1 MIRVLCIL
9 GGLAGGASLS
19 QYPEFSQQ
27 YLQRLAGQVDA
38 LTEVVKDFDASALDA
53 GLGREQA
60 LEELTG
66 SPFLESRQAS
76 MRRTFARHARL
87 AENLMVLRDAGPLA
101 RLTLPHRMGDAA
113 TLRATWADF
122 TPAVPV
128 SVAGVTTAGAGFVA
142 GWGVLAALF
151 AALSR
156 PLRKPAKPPRKHR
169 RAPAVR
175 SDPPLNK
182 PTLVTTPADHRPRLD
197 GVQRQVIRS

>member
-1 MIRVLCIL
+1 MIRMLCL
-9 GGLAGGASLS
+9 VAGLSGAAGLS

-38 LTEVVKDFDASALDA
+38 LTEVVKDFDASALAA

-60 LEELTG
+60 LEQMTG
-66 SPFLESRQAS
+66 TPFLESRQAD

-87 AENLMVLRDAGPLA
+87 AESLIMLRDAGPLA

-128 SVAGVTTAGAGFVA
+128 SVAGATTAGAGFVS
-142 GWGVLAALF
+142 GWGLFAALF
-151 AALSR
+151 AALGV
-156 PLRKPAKPPRKHR
+156 PFRKSPKRARKQDR
-169 RAPAVR
+169 RALAVR
-175 SDPPLNK
+175 PEPPLNK
-182 PTLVTTPADHRPRLD
+182 PTLLATPGDHKPRLA
-197 GVQRQVIRS
+197 GARR